1 MKVDKQ
7 HQNVCYND
15 STHTYWNENDNG
27 KYISVTTL
35 IGKFCQEFD
44 KDFWSGYK
52 ALERILSKEAFT
64 MEKKQ
69 LLSTHKIDIQ
79 YFKDMY
85 NFTTLEYNREQ
96 QAILDEWEETNRKS
110 CERGTEIHAE
120 LENNYLKRSKCDL
133 KKFGLGGKF
142 DCNPN
147 HYELDLEKGVYPE
160 YLVYRESEDKKF
172 RLAGQIDLL
181 IKDGNDIYIVDY
193 KGLPLDTPI
202 ATPQGWK
209 LMKDLEVGDYV
220 YDKEGLVTKV
230 LNVSEVHSNPC
241 HKINFDNSESII
253 CDHEHRWEISFRR
266 ATGKYITK
274 VMTTEEL
281 IVFMNSHD
289 RTSYNIP
296 RILNPKPIQME
307 DADLPIDPYILGAW
321 LGDGSKSCG
330 IITNV
335 DPNFWEEVTK
345 RGYTYGENLNED
357 KAEMRTIYNIR
368 GKLND
373 LGLLN
378 NKFIPD
384 IYLRASYQ
392 QRLDLLRGLMDTDGY
407 YHIKRKRFVMNT
419 DQEWQ
424 AKDLVKLVASLG
436 WKPTVF
442 EVINKC
448 NGKEFQ
454 GWNVCFFATE
464 NPFLIRNQEI
474 LLAQE
479 KDNAS
484 YRVIE
489 SVEQVETV
497 PTRCI
502 EVDSPSHTYLAGY
515 SMIPTHNTNKKLEDK
530 SFFDSRTRK
539 NAMMKYPMSNLMDC
553 NMMHYTLQLSTYA
566 WMLQKFNPD
575 FVIKK
580 LLLIHYD
587 HKGNVTEHEVEYLKE
602 DVEKMCMFFKK
613 QHILEDLKSKRKP
626 IEF

>member
-1 MKVDKQ
+1 MKVDKR
-7 HQNVCYND
+7 NGSVCYSD
-15 STHTYWNENDNG
+15 ETHTYWDENDNDR
-27 KYISVTTL
+27 YTSVTTL
-35 IGKFCQEFD
+35 IGKFKQEFEGE
-44 KDFWSGYK
+44 FWAAYK
-52 ALERILSKEAFT
+52 ALEKILSPDTFK
-64 MEKKQ
+64 MEKGKMMD
-69 LLSTHKIDIQ
+69 THKVDLE
-79 YFKDMY
+79 YLTSTY
-85 NFTTLEYNREQ
+85 NFDVNEFNRIQ
-96 QAILDEWEETNRKS
+96 QGILDEWQKNCQES
-110 CERGTEIHAE
+110 CERGTKIHAD
-120 LENNYLKRSKCDL
+120 LEN
-133 KKFGLGGKF
+133 KFYGGKAVKLPQYGF
-142 DCNPN
+142 GGKMFKCGGEGYYN
-147 HYELDLEKGVYPE
+147 LDLDQGVYPE
-160 YLVYRESEDKKF
+160 YFIYNNEHKLS
-172 RLAGQIDLL
+172 GQIDLL

-230 LNVSEVHSNPC
+230 LNVSEVHNNPC
-241 HKINFDNSESII
+241 HKINFDNSESIV

-266 ATGKYITK
+266 AIGKYITK

-296 RILNPKPIQME
+296 KILNPKPIQME

-373 LGLLN
+373 LSLLN

-474 LLAQE
+474 LLTQE

-489 SVEQVETV
+489 SIERVETV
-497 PTRCI
+497 STRCI

-515 SMIPTHNTNKKLEDK
+515 SMIPTHNTNKKLDEK
-530 SFFDSRTRK
+530 SYYDRRTKRST
-539 NAMMKYPMSNLMDC
+539 MMKYPMSNLMDC
-553 NMMHYTLQLSTYA
+553 NMNHYTLQLSTYA
-566 WMLQKFNPD
+566 WMLQQINPE
-575 FVIKK
+575 FVVKK
-580 LLLIHYD
+580 LMIIHYD
-587 HKGNVTEHEVEYLKE
+587 HKGNVSNHDIEYLKQ
-602 DVEKMCMFFKK
+602 DVERMIKYNERLVKLENSK
-613 QHILEDLKSKRKP
+613 AKRAPILY
-626 IEF
+626 